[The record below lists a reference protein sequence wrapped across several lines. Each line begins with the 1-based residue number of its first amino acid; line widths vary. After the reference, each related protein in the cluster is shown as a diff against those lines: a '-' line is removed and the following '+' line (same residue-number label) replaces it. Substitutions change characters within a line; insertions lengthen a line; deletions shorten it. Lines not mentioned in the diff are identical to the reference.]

1 MHVKEQIRIIGWDDG
16 PFSRKN
22 KKCLLIGCVMRG
34 SVQIDGILRTY
45 VQIDG
50 LDAAEK
56 IAKAI
61 IQSKF
66 KDSRVIMLDG
76 ITFAGFNIVNIKEL
90 YELTKMPV
98 IAVNRKMPDI
108 NEFMKA
114 MKKLPFYQTR
124 AKAVEDAG
132 KIYYLTI
139 KTKNS
144 KGKIFYQRAG
154 ITKKDAE
161 KVIKT
166 SIYTSLFPEAV
177 RIAHLI
183 ATGVVLGE
191 SVGRV

>member
-1 MHVKEQIRIIGWDDG
+1 
-16 PFSRKN
+16 
-22 KKCLLIGCVMRG
+22 MRG

-50 LDAAEK
+50 LDATEK
-56 IAKAI
+56 IAKII

-124 AKAVEDAG
+124 VKAVKDAG
-132 KIYYLTI
+132 KIYSLTI

-144 KGKIFYQRAG
+144 KGKIFYQRVG